1 MNQNSSCAESSLSVD
16 GRATVP
22 KGGGING
29 KSLVSE
35 SSSIVDISITCIDGD
50 IKARSSV
57 AESLSFDNDTSAT
70 P

>member
-22 KGGGING
+22 EGGEING
-29 KSLVSE
+29 KLSVSE
-35 SSSIVDISITCIDGD
+35 SSSIVNISITCVDGD

-57 AESLSFDNDTSAT
+57 AESLLDDDTSAT